1 MALLNFRKKEQP
13 TNGSDETHAPDLRAV
28 KGGAMDAKALELL
41 VARAERALE
50 QLKMLGSGEQM
61 KSLEAVEQRLSGLDQ
76 RLAAAERLTAELG
89 AAQKRAEEL
98 KAASEQIGA
107 RVSEANEEIE
117 RVRAGATALG
127 PKLDAALGL
136 REQLDKAAI
145 VQQQLAGMRGQTDAF
160 MAEMRDL
167 AGNVARLRT
176 VHDDVLHAHKHATGR
191 LDVIDQRHQTVDA
204 KMDNIEQR
212 AASAQQALDAALRLA
227 AGLPDAQH
235 QLAVLKVTADQ
246 VTQKMAVL
254 EQHRDAL
261 DRVTAQ
267 AENIVGLRAE
277 LDQAARRQEEQS
289 RTLTAV
295 EAKLGALHAAH
306 APVVARCEEI
316 TNTQR
321 RLDEAEREATS
332 TLDSLRKEIKASTE
346 RFELETRSLDAVS
359 ERIADLRGGV
369 NNCEQRLSTMDETAR
384 RVAEIEGNTRTVAAQ
399 VATVIEDVTRIAT
412 QAERL
417 RAVRDD
423 VGELDGTLE
432 EMRER
437 VERME
442 AARPM
447 VSEVAKELGDLR
459 GAHEAVRDGLEQIR
473 VAYTEMT
480 RLRDRQAETD
490 AWLGDADQKMSAL
503 RGQVVDLESS
513 RPGVETL
520 RGEVEHLSASLGVVE
535 ARAQAV
541 ETLHRRVG
549 ELETLLDQL
558 ASRSE
563 TATQSMDAAETR
575 FTELSRQAGEA
586 QRVATTIGTVAAT
599 VDGAE
604 RRIQTISGTLDGL
617 ETRAKDLEG
626 LGERVRVIGS
636 DLDQRQ
642 AALDRASEHLARA
655 SEARREAAEAAQ
667 QLEGLSQN
675 MNAQLNT
682 AENRTKSLGEVAHE
696 LEGRAA
702 AFGDLDQRVTRFE
715 AILSRWEVAQV
726 NATRSLEQISGRQAM
741 LDAIEGQVRQV
752 SEIAEQTAEGV
763 RSIAAGRR
771 EVEEAR
777 SFLETTRTQ
786 LQSTTEGMRDFDER
800 KRQVEELE
808 RRLVRAEALAGDVR
822 STIETIAAQRS
833 LVDQVLERSGTLS
846 FQMKQAEA
854 LAEALRTECVLAAQL
869 RTAIGGAR
877 RGEPGSKE

>member
-1 MALLNFRKKEQP
+1 MGLLNFKKQP
-13 TNGSDETHAPDLRAV
+13 SNDSDENRPDLRAV
-28 KGGAMDAKALELL
+28 PGGKALEPL
-41 VARAERALE
+41 VTRAERALE
-50 QLKMLGSGEQM
+50 QLKALGSAEQTTR
-61 KSLEAVEQRLSGLDQ
+61 LEALEQRLSGLDQ
-76 RLAAAERLTAELG
+76 RLKDAERLTADLT
-89 AAQKRAEEL
+89 AAQKRADEL

-107 RVSEANEEIE
+107 RVAEATTEIE
-117 RVRAGATALG
+117 KVRAGTTALG

-136 REQLDKAAI
+136 REQLDKAAV

-176 VHDDVLHAHKHATGR
+176 VHDDVLHAHKHATAR
-191 LDVIDQRHQTVDA
+191 LDVIDQRHQTIDT
-204 KMDNIEQR
+204 KMENIEQR

-227 AGLPDAQH
+227 AGLPDAGH

-254 EQHRDAL
+254 EQHKDAL
-261 DRVTAQ
+261 ERVTAQ
-267 AENIVGLRAE
+267 AANIVGLRAE
-277 LDQAARRQEEQS
+277 LDQAARRQEEHS
-289 RTLTAV
+289 RTLNTV
-295 EAKLGALHAAH
+295 EAKLGELHAAH

-316 TNTQR
+316 SNTQR
-321 RLDEAEREATS
+321 RLDEAERDATRS
-332 TLDSLRKEIKASTE
+332 LDKLREEMRTSTE
-346 RFELETRSLDAVS
+346 RFELEARTLDAVS

-369 NNCEQRLSTMDETAR
+369 GNCEQRLSTMDEMAR
-384 RVAEIEGNTRTVAAQ
+384 RVADIEGSTRSVAGQ
-399 VATVIEDVTRIAT
+399 VATVIEDVTRIAS

-423 VGELDGTLE
+423 VGQLDHTLK

-437 VERME
+437 MERVES
-442 AARPM
+442 ARPM
-447 VSEVAKELGDLR
+447 VNEVAGQLGELR

-473 VAYTEMT
+473 VAQEEMT

-490 AWLGDADQKMSAL
+490 AWLGDADQKMAAL
-503 RGQVVDLESS
+503 RGQVVELERS
-513 RPGVETL
+513 RPGVDTL

-563 TATQSMDAAETR
+563 TAAQGMDAAETR

-604 RRIQTISGTLDGL
+604 RRIQTIAGTLDGL
-617 ETRAKDLEG
+617 ETRAKDLEA
-626 LGERVRVIGS
+626 LGDRVRVIGS

-642 AALDRASEHLARA
+642 AALDRATEHLARA

-667 QLEGLSQN
+667 QLDELDRK
-675 MNAQLNT
+675 MTAQLSK
-682 AENRTKSLGEVAHE
+682 AENRTNSLAEVAQE

-702 AFGDLDQRVTRFE
+702 AFGDLEQRVTRFE

-726 NATRSLEQISGRQAM
+726 GATRSLEQISGRQAM
-741 LDAIEGQVRQV
+741 LDAIEGQIRQV

-771 EVEEAR
+771 EVEETR
-777 SFLETTRTQ
+777 SFLETTRSQ
-786 LQSTTEGMRDFDER
+786 LQNATEGMRDFDDR

-822 STIETIAAQRS
+822 SSIETIAAQRS
-833 LVDQVLERSGTLS
+833 LVDQVLERSGTLV

-854 LAEALRTECVLAAQL
+854 LAEALRVECGLATQL
-869 RTAIGGAR
+869 RNAMGAR
-877 RGEPGSKE
+877 REPGGTA